1 MPEYSEKTKQDIGEL
16 VLMIRDL
23 EEDLKRQK
31 NAGEN
36 LVRPLRALAD
46 FFDPDN
52 RGVTLVQVDE
62 DYFSTTH
69 PINRHREGRT
79 LSDGKRNYPSFP
91 FPDSYKETLR
101 AIHALESK
109 LDQLKKE
116 LERATQ
122 RAQKHPCQ

>member
-1 MPEYSEKTKQDIGEL
+1 MPEYSEKAKQDIGEL

-23 EEDLKRQK
+23 EEELKRQK
-31 NAGEN
+31 SAGEN

-52 RGVTLVQVDE
+52 RGVTLVRVGE

-79 LSDGKRNYPSFP
+79 LSDGKRSYPSFP

-101 AIHALESK
+101 AIHGLESK

-116 LERATQ
+116 LEQAKQ
-122 RAQKHPCQ
+122 RAQKQYC